1 VQFPVSFLAVGGVC
15 DVSWLI
21 VSDNFQDAH
30 ILTVQRL
37 IFPKNIHNKYIFTR
51 KNIWNV
57 GTFVGGAPNI
67 TTLE

>member
-1 VQFPVSFLAVGGVC
+1 MQFPVSFLAVGGVC

-51 KNIWNV
+51 K
-57 GTFVGGAPNI
+57 TFGMSAFLGEEPHI
-67 TTLE
+67 